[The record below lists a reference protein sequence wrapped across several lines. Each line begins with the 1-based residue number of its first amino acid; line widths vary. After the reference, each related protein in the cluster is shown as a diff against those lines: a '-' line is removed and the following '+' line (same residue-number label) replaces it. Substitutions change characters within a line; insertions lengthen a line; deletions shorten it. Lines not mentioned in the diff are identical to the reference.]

1 MLVNN
6 KKYKEKKINKN
17 DKIPPCKKH
26 NLKHFDTTLKLAY
39 HNINNQLTK
48 SQEHD

>member
-1 MLVNN
+1 MQ
-6 KKYKEKKINKN
+6 
-17 DKIPPCKKH
+17 KH
-26 NLKHFDTTLKLAY
+26 NLKHSNTTLKLAY